1 MNLAP
6 LARAITLA
14 TAGSVLLAIPS
25 LASAAFIEDSTASL
39 GFRNLYMNQDTRHN
53 PSVDAKSRKD
63 NRTSNKTKKEWSQAF
78 ILNYKSGFTEGTI
91 GVGVDIYA
99 ATGIKLDS
107 GPYRTADTLPQG
119 NNNTSKDNFGKLGGT
134 FKAKMSETVLQ
145 VGTLMPR
152 LPLVQANLQ
161 GRLLPQVFTGGL
173 LTSNEINGL
182 TARLGHLDRVNHRSS
197 SNHDRMEMNVVGK
210 RLYDKKGKKNI
221 GGGNRG
227 DYTSNS
233 FDLASLDYKWNDSL
247 TTGYNFG
254 RLQDMYKQHIVTAV
268 HMLPLGDQRSLKTDL
283 RVSRSTSD
291 GDIRVDNKAFS
302 GMVTY
307 NFGFNK
313 LGLGYQ
319 KMTGDTGYAYMQG
332 TDPFLVNFVAN
343 REFGAK
349 DEKSWQ
355 VRHDYNFA
363 GLGIPG
369 LTMFNRYVKGTG
381 ADLGRNAQGKKKE
394 GREWERDFDISYA
407 FQEGALKNFNV
418 RWRNSTVRSNVLK
431 DLDDNRLILS
441 YTLPLL

>member
-1 MNLAP
+1 MIFSP

-14 TAGSVLLAIPS
+14 TAGSIFMAAPS
-25 LASAAFIEDSTASL
+25 LATADFINDSTASL
-39 GFRNLYMNQDTRHN
+39 GFRNLYMNQDTRN
-53 PSVDAKSRKD
+53 QD
-63 NRTSNKTKKEWSQAF
+63 TKTQEEWSQAI
-78 ILNYKSGFTEGTI
+78 ILDYQSGFTEGTI
-91 GVGVDIYA
+91 GFGVDVYA

-107 GPYRTADTLPQG
+107 GPNRSPDSFPQRSNG
-119 NNNTSKDNFGKLGGT
+119 KSVDNFGKLGGT
-134 FKAKMSETVLQ
+134 AKAKLSETVLQ

-152 LPLVQANLQ
+152 LPTVQANLE
-161 GRLLPQVFTGGL
+161 GRLLPQMFTGGL
-173 LTSNEINGL
+173 LTSNEIDGL
-182 TARLGHLDRVNHRSS
+182 TARLGHIDRVNYRNST
-197 SNHDRMEMNVVGK
+197 DRERMSMNVSGNK
-210 RLYDKKGKKNI
+210 GIKFKADADK
-221 GGGNRG
+221 
-227 DYTSNS
+227 TSNS

-254 RLQDMYKQHIVTAV
+254 RLENLYKQHILTAV
-268 HMLPLGDQRSLKTDL
+268 HLLPLGDQRSLKTDL
-283 RVSRSTSD
+283 RVSRSTDD
-291 GDIRVDNKAFS
+291 GKTNVDNKAFS
-302 GMVTY
+302 GMMTY
-307 NFGFNK
+307 SFGFNK

-332 TDPFLVNFVAN
+332 TDPFLVNFIAN

-381 ADLGRNAQGKKKE
+381 ADLGAGKKE

-407 FQEGALKNFNV
+407 FQTGALKNFNV
-418 RWRNSTVRSNVLK
+418 RWRNSTVRSNIWK
-431 DLDDNRLILS
+431 DLDDNRLILA

>member
-1 MNLAP
+1 MIFSP

-14 TAGSVLLAIPS
+14 TAGSIFMAAPS
-25 LASAAFIEDSTASL
+25 LATADFINDSTASL
-39 GFRNLYMNQDTRHN
+39 GFRNLYMNQDTRSGLSN
-53 PSVDAKSRKD
+53 D
-63 NRTSNKTKKEWSQAF
+63 TNKTKEEWSQAI
-78 ILNYKSGFTEGTI
+78 ILDYQSGFTEGTI
-91 GVGVDIYA
+91 GFGVDVYA

-107 GPYRTADTLPQG
+107 GPNRSPDSFPQRSNG
-119 NNNTSKDNFGKLGGT
+119 KSVDNFGKLGGT
-134 FKAKMSETVLQ
+134 AKAKLSETVLQ

-152 LPLVQANLQ
+152 LPTVQANLE
-161 GRLLPQVFTGGL
+161 GRLLPQMFTGGL
-173 LTSNEINGL
+173 LTSNEIDGL
-182 TARLGHLDRVNHRSS
+182 TARLGHIDRVNYRNST
-197 SNHDRMEMNVVGK
+197 DRERMSMNVAG
-210 RLYDKKGKKNI
+210 KKGIEFKA
-221 GGGNRG
+221 GA
-227 DYTSNS
+227 DETSNS

-254 RLQDMYKQHIVTAV
+254 RLENLYKQHILTAV
-268 HMLPLGDQRSLKTDL
+268 HLLPLGDQRSLKTDL
-283 RVSRSTSD
+283 RVSRSTDD
-291 GDIRVDNKAFS
+291 GKTNVDNKAFS
-302 GMVTY
+302 GMMTY
-307 NFGFNK
+307 SFGFNK

-332 TDPFLVNFVAN
+332 TDPFLVNFIAN

-381 ADLGRNAQGKKKE
+381 ADLGGGKE

-407 FQEGALKNFNV
+407 FQTGALKNFNV
-418 RWRNSTVRSNVLK
+418 RWRNSTVRSNITK
-431 DLDDNRLILS
+431 DLDDNRLILA

>member
-1 MNLAP
+1 MIFSP

-14 TAGSVLLAIPS
+14 TAGSIFMAAPS
-25 LASAAFIEDSTASL
+25 LATADFINDSTASL
-39 GFRNLYMNQDTRHN
+39 GFRNLYMNQDTRN
-53 PSVDAKSRKD
+53 QD
-63 NRTSNKTKKEWSQAF
+63 TKTQEEWSQAI
-78 ILNYKSGFTEGTI
+78 ILDYKSGFTEGTI
-91 GVGVDIYA
+91 GFGVDVYA

-107 GPYRTADTLPQG
+107 GPNRSPDSFPQRSNG
-119 NNNTSKDNFGKLGGT
+119 KSVDNFGKLGGT
-134 FKAKMSETVLQ
+134 AKAKLSETVLQ

-152 LPLVQANLQ
+152 LPTVQANLE
-161 GRLLPQVFTGGL
+161 GRLLPQMFTGGL
-173 LTSNEINGL
+173 LTSNEIDGL
-182 TARLGHLDRVNHRSS
+182 TARLGHIDRVNYRNST
-197 SNHDRMEMNVVGK
+197 DRERMSMNVAG
-210 RLYDKKGKKNI
+210 KKGIEFKA
-221 GGGNRG
+221 GA
-227 DYTSNS
+227 DETSNS

-254 RLQDMYKQHIVTAV
+254 RLENLYKQHILTAV
-268 HMLPLGDQRSLKTDL
+268 HLLPLGDQRSLKTDL
-283 RVSRSTSD
+283 RVSRSTDD
-291 GDIRVDNKAFS
+291 GKTNVDNKAFS
-302 GMVTY
+302 GMMTY
-307 NFGFNK
+307 SFGFNK

-332 TDPFLVNFVAN
+332 TDPFLVNFIAN

-381 ADLGRNAQGKKKE
+381 ADLGAGKKE

-407 FQEGALKNFNV
+407 FQTGALKNFNV
-418 RWRNSTVRSNVLK
+418 RWRNSTVRSNIWK
-431 DLDDNRLILS
+431 DLDDNRLILA

>member
-1 MNLAP
+1 MIFSP

-14 TAGSVLLAIPS
+14 TAGSMLLAIPS
-25 LASAAFIEDSTASL
+25 LASADFINDSTANL
-39 GFRNLYMNQDTRHN
+39 GLRNFYMNQDTRSGASTN
-53 PSVDAKSRKD
+53 A
-63 NRTSNKTKKEWSQAF
+63 TKTKEEWSQAI
-78 ILNYKSGFTEGTI
+78 ILDYKSGFTEGTI
-91 GVGVDIYA
+91 GFGVDVYA

-107 GPYRTADTLPQG
+107 GPNRSPDSFPQRSNG
-119 NNNTSKDNFGKLGGT
+119 KSVDNFGKLGGT
-134 FKAKMSETVLQ
+134 AKAKLSETVLQ

-152 LPLVQANLQ
+152 LPLIQANLQ
-161 GRLLPQVFTGGL
+161 GRLLPQLFTGGM
-173 LTSNEINGL
+173 LTSNEVDGL
-182 TARLGHLDRVNHRSS
+182 TARLGHIDRVNYRNSTNS
-197 SNHDRMEMNVVGK
+197 ERMRLNVVGK
-210 RLYDKKGKKNI
+210 GYQDKKSNNKPVT
-221 GGGNRG
+221 GNNSG
-227 DYTSNS
+227 NYTSNS
-233 FDLASLDYKWNDSL
+233 LDLASVDYKWNDSL

-254 RLQDMYKQHIVTAV
+254 RLEDLYKQHILTAV
-268 HMLPLGDQRSLKTDL
+268 HVLPLGDQRSLKTDL
-283 RVSRSTSD
+283 RASRSTSD

-319 KMTGDTGYAYMQG
+319 KMSGDTGYAYIQG
-332 TDPFLVNFVAN
+332 TDPFLVNFLAN

-381 ADLGRNAQGKKKE
+381 ADLGANRSE

-407 FQEGALKNFNV
+407 FQTGALKNLNV
-418 RWRNSTVRSNVLK
+418 RWRNSTVRSNIFK
-431 DLDDNRLILS
+431 DLDDNRLIIA

>member
-1 MNLAP
+1 MIFTP

-14 TAGSVLLAIPS
+14 TAGSILLAVPS
-25 LASAAFIEDSTASL
+25 LATADFIDDSKASI
-39 GFRNLYMNQDTRHN
+39 GFRNLYMNQDTRSGAN
-53 PSVDAKSRKD
+53 TVG
-63 NRTSNKTKKEWSQAF
+63 NKTKEEWSQAF
-78 ILNYKSGFTEGTI
+78 ILRFESGFTEGTV
-91 GVGVDIYA
+91 GFGVDVYA

-107 GPYRTADTLPQG
+107 GPNRSPDSFPQRSNG
-119 NNNTSKDNFGKLGGT
+119 KSVDNFGKLGGT
-134 FKAKMSETVLQ
+134 AKAKLSNTVLQ

-152 LPLVQANLQ
+152 LPMIQANLE
-161 GRLLPQVFTGGL
+161 GRLLPQMFTGGL
-173 LTSNEINGL
+173 LTSNEVEGL
-182 TARLGHLDRVNHRSS
+182 TATLGHIDRVNYRNSTDS
-197 SNHDRMEMNVVGK
+197 ERMRMNTVGK
-210 RLYDKKGKKNI
+210 RLVKKTGADN
-221 GGGNRG
+221 
-227 DYTSNS
+227 TSNS
-233 FDLASLDYKWNDSL
+233 FDLAHLNYKWNDSL
-247 TTGYNFG
+247 TTGYSFG
-254 RLQDMYKQHIVTAV
+254 RLENLYKQHIVNAV
-268 HMLPLGDQRSLKTDL
+268 HVLPLGDQRSLKTDL
-283 RVSRSTSD
+283 RAARSTDD
-291 GDIRVDNKAFS
+291 GNYNVDNKAFS

-319 KMTGDTGYAYMQG
+319 KMTGDTGYSYIQG

-363 GLGIPG
+363 GVGVPG

-381 ADLGRNAQGKKKE
+381 ADLGAGKSE

-418 RWRNSTVRSNVLK
+418 RWRNSTVRSNVTK
-431 DLDDNRLILS
+431 DLDDNRLILA

>member
-1 MNLAP
+1 MIFSP

-25 LASAAFIEDSTASL
+25 LATADFINDSTANL
-39 GFRNLYMNQDTRHN
+39 GFRNLYMNQDTRSG
-53 PSVDAKSRKD
+53 PSTNA
-63 NRTSNKTKKEWSQAF
+63 NKTKEEWSQAI
-78 ILNYKSGFTEGTI
+78 ILDYKSGFTEGTI

-107 GPYRTADTLPQG
+107 GPNRTADTFPQRSSG
-119 NNNTSKDNFGKLGGT
+119 KDKKSVDNFGKLGGT
-134 FKAKMSETVLQ
+134 FKARVSETNLQ

-152 LPLVQANLQ
+152 LPLIQANLE
-161 GRLLPQVFTGGL
+161 GRLLPQMFTGGL
-173 LTSNEINGL
+173 LTSSEIDGL
-182 TARLGHLDRVNHRSS
+182 TARLGHIDRVNHRSS
-197 SNHDRMEMNVVGK
+197 TDSERMQMNVVGK
-210 RLYDKKGKKNI
+210 GYQDKKSSNASITGKN
-221 GGGNRG
+221 NSN
-227 DYTSNS
+227 YTSNS
-233 FDLASLDYKWNDSL
+233 FDLASVDYKWNDSL
-247 TTGYNFG
+247 TTGYNYG
-254 RLQDMYKQHIVTAV
+254 RLQDMYKQQILTAV
-268 HMLPLGDQRSLKTDL
+268 HLLPLGEQRSLKTDL
-283 RVSRSTSD
+283 RASRSTSD
-291 GDIRVDNKAFS
+291 GDIRVDNRAFS
-302 GMVTY
+302 GMMTY

-319 KMTGDTGYAYMQG
+319 KMTGDTGYAYIQG

-363 GLGIPG
+363 GLGVPG

-381 ADLGRNAQGKKKE
+381 ADLGPGKSE

-407 FQEGALKNFNV
+407 FQTGALKNLNV
-418 RWRNSTVRSNVLK
+418 RWRNSTVRSNVTK
-431 DLDDNRLILS
+431 DLDDNRLILA

>member
-1 MNLAP
+1 MIFSP

-14 TAGSVLLAIPS
+14 TAGSMLLAIPS
-25 LASAAFIEDSTASL
+25 LASADFINDSTANL
-39 GFRNLYMNQDTRHN
+39 GLRNFYMNQDTRSGASTN
-53 PSVDAKSRKD
+53 A
-63 NRTSNKTKKEWSQAF
+63 TKTKEEWSQAI
-78 ILNYKSGFTEGTI
+78 ILDYKSGFTEGTI
-91 GVGVDIYA
+91 GFGVDVYA

-107 GPYRTADTLPQG
+107 GPNRSPDSFPQRSNG
-119 NNNTSKDNFGKLGGT
+119 KSVDNFGKLGGT
-134 FKAKMSETVLQ
+134 AKAKLSETVLQ

-152 LPLVQANLQ
+152 LPLIQANLQ
-161 GRLLPQVFTGGL
+161 GRLLPQLFTGGM
-173 LTSNEINGL
+173 LTSNEVDGL
-182 TARLGHLDRVNHRSS
+182 TARLGHIDRVNYRNSTNS
-197 SNHDRMEMNVVGK
+197 ERMRLNVVGK
-210 RLYDKKGKKNI
+210 GYQDKKSNNKPVTGQNS
-221 GGGNRG
+221 GN
-227 DYTSNS
+227 YTSNS
-233 FDLASLDYKWNDSL
+233 LDLASVDYKWNDSL

-254 RLQDMYKQHIVTAV
+254 RLEDLYKQHILTAV
-268 HMLPLGDQRSLKTDL
+268 HVLPLGDQRSLKTDL
-283 RVSRSTSD
+283 RASRSTSD

-319 KMTGDTGYAYMQG
+319 KMSGDTGYAYIQG
-332 TDPFLVNFVAN
+332 TDPFLVNFLAN

-381 ADLGRNAQGKKKE
+381 ADLGANRSE

-407 FQEGALKNFNV
+407 FQTGALKNLNV
-418 RWRNSTVRSNVLK
+418 RWRNSTVRSNIFK
-431 DLDDNRLILS
+431 DLDDNRLIIA

>member
-1 MNLAP
+1 MIFSP

-14 TAGSVLLAIPS
+14 TAGSIFLAAPS
-25 LASAAFIEDSTASL
+25 LATADFINDSTATL
-39 GFRNLYMNQDTRHN
+39 GLRNLYMNQDTR
-53 PSVDAKSRKD
+53 SGASTDA
-63 NRTSNKTKKEWSQAF
+63 TKTKEEWSQAI
-78 ILNYKSGFTEGTI
+78 ILDYKSGFTEGTI
-91 GVGVDIYA
+91 GFGVDIYA
-99 ATGIKLDS
+99 AAGIKLDS
-107 GPYRTADTLPQG
+107 GPNRSPDSFPQRSNG
-119 NNNTSKDNFGKLGGT
+119 KSVDNFGKLGGT
-134 FKAKMSETVLQ
+134 AKAKLSETVLQ
-145 VGTLMPR
+145 VGTLRPR
-152 LPLVQANLQ
+152 LPLIQANLE
-161 GRLLPQVFTGGL
+161 GRLLPQMFTGGM
-173 LTSNEINGL
+173 LTSNEISGL
-182 TARLGHLDRVNHRSS
+182 TARLGHIDRVNYRNST
-197 SNHDRMEMNVVGK
+197 NTERMEMNVVGK
-210 RLYDKKGKKNI
+210 RLYDKKGAKNI
-221 GGGNRG
+221 TGSNRG
-227 DYTSNS
+227 NYTSNS

-254 RLQDMYKQHIVTAV
+254 RLQDMYKQHILTAV

-319 KMTGDTGYAYMQG
+319 KMTGDTGYAYIQG
-332 TDPFLVNFVAN
+332 TDPFLVNFLAN

-369 LTMFNRYVKGTG
+369 LTVFNRYVKGTG
-381 ADLGRNAQGKKKE
+381 ANLGGGKE

-407 FQEGALKNFNV
+407 FQTGALKNFNV
-418 RWRNSTVRSNVLK
+418 RWRNSTVRSNIFK
-431 DLDDNRLILS
+431 DLDDNRVILA

>member
-1 MNLAP
+1 MIFSP

-14 TAGSVLLAIPS
+14 TAGSILLAVPS
-25 LASAAFIEDSTASL
+25 LATADFINDSTATL
-39 GFRNLYMNQDTRHN
+39 GFRNHYMNQDTR
-53 PSVDAKSRKD
+53 SGAS
-63 NRTSNKTKKEWSQAF
+63 SNATKTKEEWSQAI
-78 ILNYKSGFTEGTI
+78 ILDYKSGFTEGTI
-91 GVGVDIYA
+91 GFGVDIYA
-99 ATGIKLDS
+99 AAGIKLDS
-107 GPYRTADTLPQG
+107 GPNRSPDSFPQRSNG
-119 NNNTSKDNFGKLGGT
+119 KSVDNFGKLGGT
-134 FKAKMSETVLQ
+134 AKAKLSETVLQ
-145 VGTLMPR
+145 VGTLRPR
-152 LPLVQANLQ
+152 LPLIQANLE
-161 GRLLPQVFTGGL
+161 GRLLPQMFTGGM
-173 LTSNEINGL
+173 LTSNEISGL
-182 TARLGHLDRVNHRSS
+182 TARLGHIDRVNYRNST
-197 SNHDRMEMNVVGK
+197 NTERMEMNVVGK
-210 RLYDKKGKKNI
+210 RLYDKKGGKNI
-221 GGGNRG
+221 TGTNRG
-227 DYTSNS
+227 NYTSNS

-254 RLQDMYKQHIVTAV
+254 RLEDMYKQHILTAV
-268 HMLPLGDQRSLKTDL
+268 HMLPLGDKRSLKTDL

-319 KMTGDTGYAYMQG
+319 KMTGDTGYAYIQG
-332 TDPFLVNFVAN
+332 TDPFLVNFLAN

-381 ADLGRNAQGKKKE
+381 ANLGGGKE

-407 FQEGALKNFNV
+407 FQTGTLKNFNV
-418 RWRNSTVRSNVLK
+418 RWRNSTVRSNIFK
-431 DLDDNRLILS
+431 DLDDNRVILA

>member
-1 MNLAP
+1 MIFSP

-14 TAGSVLLAIPS
+14 TAGSILLATPS
-25 LASAAFIEDSTASL
+25 LATADFINDSKASL
-39 GFRNLYMNQDTRHN
+39 GFRNLYMNQDTRN
-53 PSVDAKSRKD
+53 KD
-63 NRTSNKTKKEWSQAF
+63 EKTKEEWSQAI
-78 ILNYKSGFTEGTI
+78 ILDYKSGFTEGTI
-91 GVGVDIYA
+91 GFGVDVYA

-107 GPYRTADTLPQG
+107 GPNRSPDSFPQRSNG
-119 NNNTSKDNFGKLGGT
+119 KSVDNFGKLGGT
-134 FKAKMSETVLQ
+134 AKAKLSETVLQ

-152 LPLVQANLQ
+152 LPLLQANLQ
-161 GRLLPQVFTGGL
+161 GRLLPQMFTGGM
-173 LTSNEINGL
+173 LTSNEISGL
-182 TARLGHLDRVNHRSS
+182 TARLGHIDRVNFRNST
-197 SNHDRMEMNVVGK
+197 NTERMYMNTLGK
-210 RLYDKKGKKNI
+210 GLKNKKP
-221 GGGNRG
+221 GGPIAK
-227 DYTSNS
+227 DVTSNS
-233 FDLASLDYKWNDSL
+233 FDLASVDYKWNDSL

-254 RLQDMYKQHIVTAV
+254 RLEDLYKQHILTAV
-268 HMLPLGDQRSLKTDL
+268 HMLPLGDKRSLKTDL

-319 KMTGDTGYAYMQG
+319 KMAGDTGYTYIQG
-332 TDPFLVNFVAN
+332 TDPFLVNFLAN

-363 GLGIPG
+363 GLGVPG
-369 LTMFNRYVKGTG
+369 LSMFNRYVKGTG
-381 ADLGRNAQGKKKE
+381 ASLGGGKE

-407 FQEGALKNFNV
+407 FQTGALKNLNV
-418 RWRNSTVRSNVLK
+418 RWRNSTVRSNIFK
-431 DLDDNRLILS
+431 DLDDNRVILA

>member
-1 MNLAP
+1 MIFSP

-14 TAGSVLLAIPS
+14 TAGSILMAAPS
-25 LASAAFIEDSTASL
+25 LATADFINDSKASL
-39 GFRNLYMNQDTRHN
+39 GFRNLYMNQDTRSGADTN
-53 PSVDAKSRKD
+53 A
-63 NRTSNKTKKEWSQAF
+63 NKTKEEWSQAI
-78 ILNYKSGFTEGTI
+78 ILRYESGFTEGTV
-91 GVGVDIYA
+91 GFGVDVYA

-107 GPYRTADTLPQG
+107 GPNRSPDTFPQRSNG
-119 NNNTSKDNFGKLGGT
+119 KSVDNFGKLGGT
-134 FKAKMSETVLQ
+134 AKAKLSETVLK

-152 LPLVQANLQ
+152 LPMIQANLE

-173 LTSNEINGL
+173 LTSNEIEGL
-182 TARLGHLDRVNHRSS
+182 TATLGHIDRVNHRSS
-197 SNHDRMEMNVVGK
+197 TNHERMQMNVVGK
-210 RLYDKKGKKNI
+210 GYQDKKSNNKGLTGKNNK
-221 GGGNRG
+221 

-233 FDLASLDYKWNDSL
+233 FDLANVNYKWNDAL
-247 TTGYNFG
+247 TTGYSFG
-254 RLQDMYKQHIVTAV
+254 RLEDLYKQHIVDAV
-268 HMLPLGDQRSLKTDL
+268 HLLQLGDKRSLKTDL

-291 GDIRVDNKAFS
+291 GDVRVDNKAFS

-319 KMTGDTGYAYMQG
+319 KMTGDTGYAYIQG
-332 TDPFLVNFVAN
+332 TDPFLVNFLAN

-363 GLGIPG
+363 GLGVPG

-381 ADLGRNAQGKKKE
+381 ADLGAGKSE

-407 FQEGALKNFNV
+407 FQQGALKNFNV
-418 RWRNSTVRSNVLK
+418 RWRNSTVRSNVTK
-431 DLDDNRLILS
+431 DLDDNRLILA

>member
-1 MNLAP
+1 MIFSP

-14 TAGSVLLAIPS
+14 TAGSIFMAAPS
-25 LASAAFIEDSTASL
+25 LATADFINDSTASL
-39 GFRNLYMNQDTRHN
+39 GFRNLYMNQDTRN
-53 PSVDAKSRKD
+53 QD
-63 NRTSNKTKKEWSQAF
+63 TKTQEEWSQAI
-78 ILNYKSGFTEGTI
+78 ILDYKSGFTEGTI
-91 GVGVDIYA
+91 GFGVDVYA

-107 GPYRTADTLPQG
+107 GPNRSPDSFPQRSNG
-119 NNNTSKDNFGKLGGT
+119 KSVDNFGKLGGT
-134 FKAKMSETVLQ
+134 AKAKLSETVLQ

-152 LPLVQANLQ
+152 LPTVQANLE
-161 GRLLPQVFTGGL
+161 GRLLPQMFTGGL
-173 LTSNEINGL
+173 LTSNEIDGL
-182 TARLGHLDRVNHRSS
+182 TARLGHIDRVNYRNST
-197 SNHDRMEMNVVGK
+197 DRERMSMNVAG
-210 RLYDKKGKKNI
+210 KKGIEFKA
-221 GGGNRG
+221 GA
-227 DYTSNS
+227 DETSNS

-254 RLQDMYKQHIVTAV
+254 RLENLYKQHILTAV
-268 HMLPLGDQRSLKTDL
+268 HLLPLGDQRSLKTDL
-283 RVSRSTSD
+283 RVSRSTDD
-291 GDIRVDNKAFS
+291 GKTNVDNKAFS
-302 GMVTY
+302 GMMTY
-307 NFGFNK
+307 SFGFNK

-332 TDPFLVNFVAN
+332 TDPFLVNFIAN

-381 ADLGRNAQGKKKE
+381 ADLGGGKE

-407 FQEGALKNFNV
+407 FQTGALKNFNV
-418 RWRNSTVRSNVLK
+418 RWRNSTVRSNITK
-431 DLDDNRLILS
+431 DLDDNRLILA

>member
-1 MNLAP
+1 MIFSP

-14 TAGSVLLAIPS
+14 TAGSILLAAPS
-25 LASAAFIEDSTASL
+25 LATADFINDSTANL
-39 GFRNLYMNQDTRHN
+39 GFRNLYMNQDTRSGASTN
-53 PSVDAKSRKD
+53 A
-63 NRTSNKTKKEWSQAF
+63 TKTKEEWSQAI
-78 ILNYKSGFTEGTI
+78 ILDYKSGFTEGTI
-91 GVGVDIYA
+91 GFGVDVYA

-107 GPYRTADTLPQG
+107 GPNRSPDSFPQRSNG
-119 NNNTSKDNFGKLGGT
+119 KSVDNFGKLGGT
-134 FKAKMSETVLQ
+134 AKAKLSETVLQ

-152 LPLVQANLQ
+152 LPLLQANLQ
-161 GRLLPQVFTGGL
+161 GRLLPQMFTGGM
-173 LTSNEINGL
+173 LTSNEISGL
-182 TARLGHLDRVNHRSS
+182 TARLGHIDRVNYRNST
-197 SNHDRMEMNVVGK
+197 DTERMEMNVVGK
-210 RLYDKKGKKNI
+210 RLYDKKGNQDINDK
-221 GGGNRG
+221 NRG
-227 DYTSNS
+227 NYTSNS
-233 FDLASLDYKWNDSL
+233 FDLASVDYKWNDSL

-254 RLQDMYKQHIVTAV
+254 RLEDMYKQHILTAV
-268 HMLPLGDQRSLKTDL
+268 HTLPLGDQRSLKTDL

-302 GMVTY
+302 GMATY

-319 KMTGDTGYAYMQG
+319 KMTGNTGYAYIQG
-332 TDPFLVNFVAN
+332 TDPFLVNFLAN

-369 LTMFNRYVKGTG
+369 LSMFNRYVKGTG
-381 ADLGRNAQGKKKE
+381 ADLGAGKE

-407 FQEGALKNFNV
+407 FQTGALKNLNV
-418 RWRNSTVRSNVLK
+418 RWRNSTVRSNIFK
-431 DLDDNRLILS
+431 DLDDNRLILA